1 MSNSVFTITEQYD
14 GVTNLNAAQYS
25 VRETLDDGSLVTI
38 RAARPDI
45 GAALEDQQLTDIDYA
60 SAIVLLAMIG
70 APQQETV
77 VGLGRYVVSGRDAD
91 VAFLVAEGY
100 RSRGI
105 AGRLL
110 HQLIHIARE
119 NGVAKF
125 EADVRAN
132 NESMLAV
139 FRNSGLPMTTT
150 TADGIT
156 HVTLLL

>member
-1 MSNSVFTITEQYD
+1 MEGTAVLV
-14 GVTNLNAAQYS
+14 G
-25 VRETLDDGSLVTI
+25 ETLNDRDPVTI
-38 RAARPDI
+38 RKVRPDI
-45 GAALEDQQLTDIDYA
+45 GAGLDGRQVTQIDYA
-60 SAIVLLAMIG
+60 SAVVLLATIG

-77 VGLGRYVVSGRDAD
+77 IGLGRYVVSGRDAK
-91 VAFLVAEGY
+91 VAFLVAEDY
-100 RSRGI
+100 RGRGI

-110 HQLIHIARE
+110 HRLTHIARE
-119 NGVAKF
+119 NGMAKF

>member
-1 MSNSVFTITEQYD
+1 MSNSVLTITEQYD

-100 RSRGI
+100 REPRHRRTLAAS
-105 AGRLL
+105 ADS
-110 HQLIHIARE
+110 HCARKW
-119 NGVAKF
+119 NGK
-125 EADVRAN
+125 VR
-132 NESMLAV
+132 S
-139 FRNSGLPMTTT
+139 
-150 TADGIT
+150 
-156 HVTLLL
+156 

>member
-1 MSNSVFTITEQYD
+1 M
-14 GVTNLNAAQYS
+14 
-25 VRETLDDGSLVTI
+25 
-38 RAARPDI
+38 
-45 GAALEDQQLTDIDYA
+45 
-60 SAIVLLAMIG
+60 
-70 APQQETV
+70 
-77 VGLGRYVVSGRDAD
+77 SGRDAK
-91 VAFLVAEGY
+91 VAFLVADDY
-100 RSRGI
+100 RGRAI

-110 HQLIHIARE
+110 HRLTHIARE
-119 NGVAKF
+119 NGMAKF